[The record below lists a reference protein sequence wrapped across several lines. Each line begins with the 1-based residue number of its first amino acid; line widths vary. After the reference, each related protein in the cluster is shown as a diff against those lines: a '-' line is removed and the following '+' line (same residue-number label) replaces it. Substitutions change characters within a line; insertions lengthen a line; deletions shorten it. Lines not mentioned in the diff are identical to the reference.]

1 MAHSKKMFHEM
12 REQNQDHIDDEYLY
26 EQWMSQLNK
35 KSKTNTIKSAK
46 EQLDDLFKTYGEIFG
61 NINKIK

>member
-1 MAHSKKMFHEM
+1 MAQSKKMFHEM

>member
-1 MAHSKKMFHEM
+1 MAQSKKMFHEM

-35 KSKTNTIKSAK
+35 KSKTHTIKSAK

-61 NINKIK
+61 NIKKIK